1 MPACKML
8 CLAGTSRAGGCRAGQ
23 AQAGNQSSLSRV
35 ALSPVLA
42 PGWPS
47 QSGGECGS
55 SCGLHSAAG
64 KKSPLQAWNLHRVKG
79 HSTPG
84 QEPRGLAPASEQTR
98 RTLPQRTSIPPG
110 TRPPPQLRFGSGPSL
125 WWQQEDI
132 PPELHQGPRSEGA
145 SWAVTAGAREPPGP
159 GSSPCEGSWPHL
171 LSHTAHGCCHAGQT
185 LGTPLGLWVQSPFL
199 PPGRPPCG
207 PELWK
212 IPHPV
217 SAHSL
222 FCFITAAWLTSSYNP
237 LRAQAVALQLR
248 VPASRPH
255 FPQTPHPCNLPD
267 GVSAPAG

>member
-55 SCGLHSAAG
+55 SCGLHSATG

-159 GSSPCEGSWPHL
+159 GSSPCEGSWPPPPQPHSAWML
-171 LSHTAHGCCHAGQT
+171 PRWPDSGDPSGA
-185 LGTPLGLWVQSPFL
+185 LGAIPF
-199 PPGRPPCG
+199 PATRPPSV
-207 PELWK
+207 W
-212 IPHPV
+212 
-217 SAHSL
+217 
-222 FCFITAAWLTSSYNP
+222 T
-237 LRAQAVALQLR
+237 
-248 VPASRPH
+248 
-255 FPQTPHPCNLPD
+255 
-267 GVSAPAG
+267 